1 MHEVGN
7 AGQWVAY
14 QIRQTLN
21 ARARSAFKEYLEA
34 KKAVFCPSTN
44 SLVTTRNGRHDGS
57 LASRRSPYAIPL
69 ERSQRLINEVTLLAS
84 IECQGVAQELLV
96 WKNTLV

>member
-1 MHEVGN
+1 MHEVGI
-7 AGQWVAY
+7 AGHWVAY
-14 QIRQTLN
+14 QVRQTLN

-34 KKAVFCPSTN
+34 KKVVFCPSTN

-69 ERSQRLINEVTLLAS
+69 ERSQRLINEVTILVT
-84 IECQGVAQELLV
+84 IEYQGVAQELLI
-96 WKNTLV
+96 WENTSV